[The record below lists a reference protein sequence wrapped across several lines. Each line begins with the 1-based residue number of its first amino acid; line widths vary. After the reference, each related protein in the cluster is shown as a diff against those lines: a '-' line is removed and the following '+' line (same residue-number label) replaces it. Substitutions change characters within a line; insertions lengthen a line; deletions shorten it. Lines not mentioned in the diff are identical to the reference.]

1 MYVGGS
7 LSPIRLR
14 EILPGLEVFRITN
27 LESLDG
33 LGVIIRGWT
42 GFRVPKL
49 ISVIFSG
56 LTLAF
61 LERRLL

>member
-7 LSPIRLR
+7 LSPIRFR
-14 EILPGLEVFRITN
+14 EILPGLRVFLMTN
-27 LESLDG
+27 FVSLAG
-33 LGVIIRGWT
+33 LCVIMRGWT